1 MRDAI
6 PIRFFFSR
14 PLDKS
19 KNCAIM
25 QSMNNTKYDMQDEI
39 KELRDRGAL
48 FVINHSGGKD
58 SQAMTIKIKSLVPKR
73 QILIIHADL
82 PEADWEGCYDL
93 VMNTNRGYDVRQ
105 VIAGKT
111 LLSMAEKR
119 GMWPA
124 PKYRQCTS
132 DLKRDP
138 INKAIRHYIKEN
150 NHSGLIVNCMGLRAE
165 ESSSRAKAEVFKLN
179 KRNSKAGR
187 EWYDWLPIHTWSTV
201 RVFQEI
207 KDAGE
212 QPHWAYSQGMERLS
226 CCFCIMASRNDL
238 TVAARLNPGLYKKFV
253 EMEKK
258 INFTLIMPK
267 KNQDPVFLEDITGI
281 KAN

>member
-1 MRDAI
+1 MEKQI
-6 PIRFFFSR
+6 E
-14 PLDKS
+14 
-19 KNCAIM
+19 
-25 QSMNNTKYDMQDEI
+25 Q
-39 KELRDRGAL
+39 LRDRGAL

-58 SQAMTIKIKSLVPKR
+58 SQAMTIKIKSLVSKR

-93 VMNTNRGYDVRQ
+93 VQETNRGYDVIQ
-105 VIAGKT
+105 VVAGKT

-138 INKAIRHYIKEN
+138 INKAIRHYIKDN

-165 ESSSRAKAEVFKLN
+165 ESSSRAKAQVFKLN

-187 EWYDWLPIHTWSTV
+187 EWYDWLPIHHWSTV

-238 TVAARLNPGLYKKFV
+238 TVAARLNPSLYKKYV

-258 INFTLIMPK
+258 INFTLVMPK
-267 KNQDPVFLEDITGI
+267 KNQDPVFLEEYTGI
-281 KAN
+281 QAN